1 MKKQVYTISSK
12 YFYNLYIKTIIGKII
27 KKSNKFN
34 ALRLY
39 KKIRENT
46 KLQTNKQKNIP
57 FIFFSAMYNS
67 MPKVLFKEIRL
78 GSQKKDIPMPINKKK
93 QVLVAVETLLNISKR
108 NKKVDFNKLI
118 DCIISSYKN
127 KGIIIR
133 KKRIKYK
140 KAIENKILLKIF
152 TPKNHNI
159 EKKPYAR
166 KKIYRQIY
174 KNKTTL

>member
-1 MKKQVYTISSK
+1 M
-12 YFYNLYIKTIIGKII
+12 YFYDLYIKTLVGKLI
-27 KKSNKFN
+27 KKGNRFT

-39 KKIRENT
+39 KKLREEI
-46 KLQTNKQKNIP
+46 KLQTNKQKKIP

-67 MPKVLFKEIRL
+67 MPKVSFKEIRL

-93 QVLVAVETLLNISKR
+93 QVLVAVEALLKISRR
-108 NKKVDFNKLI
+108 NKKLELNKLVE
-118 DCIISSYKN
+118 CIISSYKN

-140 KAIENKILLKIF
+140 KAIENKILLKVF
-152 TPKNHNI
+152 TPKNNYI
-159 EKKPYAR
+159 EKKPYVS